1 MPKIR
6 LTTTAL
12 RTLVPQCTDR
22 IYWDETLP
30 GFGVKVT
37 PKGHRCYVVQYRNSY
52 GVDRRMTLSDVRVL
66 TIEQARTRAK
76 EVLAK
81 VTLGGDPAKDKQDD
95 RKCITIND
103 ILDLYMA
110 NHIEKKGANTQR
122 SYRAMYKNYV
132 RPFMGTK
139 LWKDITQDDCQKLLD
154 HVTETSGE
162 GNGNNAVG
170 YLRSA
175 WNWCIPKILP
185 MNSNPTFKVEMNEKK
200 SRDVVIDENEYR
212 ELYKALVAHRD
223 ANPQNNPSMYMAIE
237 MIIFTAARKMEVLSM
252 QWDAVKDGYIHVTDK
267 GNSRRRKPKIKQIV
281 ITEPVQE
288 LLGRIPKNSKWLFA
302 RSTAP
307 ELHITSVDEVWCDVR
322 KEAGLPHVNIHDLR
336 RSWITFAIDDLK
348 ISLETVS
355 KAVGH
360 SSPEV
365 TRIHYNKIARK
376 TKLKANHDIAE
387 GLASAMMGD

>member
-1 MPKIR
+1 
-6 LTTTAL
+6 
-12 RTLVPQCTDR
+12 
-22 IYWDETLP
+22 
-30 GFGVKVT
+30 
-37 PKGHRCYVVQYRNSY
+37 
-52 GVDRRMTLSDVRVL
+52 
-66 TIEQARTRAK
+66 
-76 EVLAK
+76 
-81 VTLGGDPAKDKQDD
+81 
-95 RKCITIND
+95 
-103 ILDLYMA
+103 
-110 NHIEKKGANTQR
+110 
-122 SYRAMYKNYV
+122 MY
-132 RPFMGTK
+132 
-139 LWKDITQDDCQKLLD
+139 L
-154 HVTETSGE
+154 
-162 GNGNNAVG
+162 
-170 YLRSA
+170 
-175 WNWCIPKILP
+175 
-185 MNSNPTFKVEMNEKK
+185 
-200 SRDVVIDENEYR
+200 
-212 ELYKALVAHRD
+212 
-223 ANPQNNPSMYMAIE
+223 AIE

-252 QWDAVKDGYIHVTDK
+252 QWDAIKDGYIHVTDK

-281 ITEPVQE
+281 ITDPVQE